1 MKLTEEQKEKITT
14 EYEQWKEKMYAGKNK
29 EERQKMGQFF
39 TPPELTIKMI
49 EKFDSLD
56 TDWLDPTIGAGNLI
70 AAAIM
75 AGSDPARCYGNE
87 LDPDI
92 LEICR
97 QRLEPL
103 GVPHKNLH
111 QGNALYRECL
121 VLESFTDD
129 YNWATLEPIA
139 AANAEKKEVAEQKK
153 VETPKTGFNA
163 FFKK

>member
-1 MKLTEEQKEKITT
+1 MKLTQEQKDKIIT
-14 EYEQWKEKMYAGKNK
+14 EYKQWKEKMYAGKSK

-39 TPPELTIKMI
+39 TPPELSIKMI
-49 EKFDSLD
+49 EKFDNID

-70 AAAIM
+70 AAVIM
-75 AGSDPARCYGNE
+75 AGADPTRCYGNE

-103 GVPHKNLH
+103 GVPHNHLH
-111 QGNALYRECL
+111 QGNALYRECI

-129 YNWATLEPIA
+129 YDWNVVEPIA
-139 AANAEKKEVAEQKK
+139 AANAAKEVKARQAAEKAAALKAEKAK
-153 VETPKTGFNA
+153 VK
-163 FFKK
+163 

>member
-1 MKLTEEQKEKITT
+1 
-14 EYEQWKEKMYAGKNK
+14 
-29 EERQKMGQFF
+29 
-39 TPPELTIKMI
+39 MI

-56 TDWLDPTIGAGNLI
+56 SDWLNPTIGAGNLI
-70 AAAIM
+70 AAVIM
-75 AGSDPARCYGNE
+75 AGADPTRCYDNE

-103 GVPHKNLH
+103 GVPPKNLH

-121 VLESFTDD
+121 VLESFTDN
-129 YNWATLEPIA
+129 YNWTTLEPIA

-153 VETPKTGFNA
+153 VN
-163 FFKK
+163 FFQKII

>member
-1 MKLTEEQKEKITT
+1 MKLTQEQKDKITT
-14 EYEQWKEKMYAGKNK
+14 EYEQWKEKMYAGKSK

-39 TPPELTIKMI
+39 TPPELSIKMI
-49 EKFDSLD
+49 EKFDNID

-70 AAAIM
+70 AAVIM
-75 AGSDPARCYGNE
+75 AGADPTKCYGNE

-111 QGNALYRECL
+111 QGNALYRECI

-129 YNWATLEPIA
+129 YDWKTLEPIA
-139 AANAEKKEVAEQKK
+139 AANAAKEEETEQKK
-153 VETPKTGFNA
+153 VDMPKTGFGA

>member
-1 MKLTEEQKEKITT
+1 MKLTQEQKNKIIT
-14 EYEQWKEKMYAGKNK
+14 EYEQWKEKMYAGKSK

-39 TPPELTIKMI
+39 TPSELSIRMI

-56 TDWLDPTIGAGNLI
+56 TVWLDPTIGAGNLI
-70 AAAIM
+70 AAVIM
-75 AGSDPARCYGNE
+75 AGADPTRCYGNE

-103 GVPHKNLH
+103 GVLHKNLH
-111 QGNALYRECL
+111 QGNALYRESI

-129 YNWATLEPIA
+129 YDWKTLEPIA
-139 AANAEKKEVAEQKK
+139 AANAAKEEETEQKK
-153 VETPKTGFNA
+153 VGMPKTGFGA